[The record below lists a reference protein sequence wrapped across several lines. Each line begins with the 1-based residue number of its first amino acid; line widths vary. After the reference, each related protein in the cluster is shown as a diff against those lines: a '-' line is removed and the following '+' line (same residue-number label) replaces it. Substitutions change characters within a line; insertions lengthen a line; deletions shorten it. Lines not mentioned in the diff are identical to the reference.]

1 MIWCVEDDASTRD
14 IEVHTLRAT
23 GFEARSFD
31 DGTSF
36 WEALQKERPQL
47 VVLDVMLPGIDGIEL
62 LRRMR
67 ASSTH
72 KDLPVIMATAK
83 GQEFDKIKTLDMG
96 ADDYLVKPFSV
107 LELVSRVKA
116 VLRRTEP
123 DRLADV
129 FTHGDLVV
137 NFDEYTVFIGDERIF
152 LTAKEFALLRLLL
165 SRPGTAFTREQIFW
179 DVWETDYIGDSRT
192 LDMHIRTLRG
202 KLGPYASKIETLRN
216 VGYRWVSKD

>member
-1 MIWCVEDDASTRD
+1 
-14 IEVHTLRAT
+14 
-23 GFEARSFD
+23 
-31 DGTSF
+31 
-36 WEALQKERPQL
+36 QKERPQL

-67 ASSTH
+67 ASSTL

-137 NFDEYTVFIGDERIF
+137 NFDEYT
-152 LTAKEFALLRLLL
+152 
-165 SRPGTAFTREQIFW
+165 
-179 DVWETDYIGDSRT
+179 
-192 LDMHIRTLRG
+192 
-202 KLGPYASKIETLRN
+202 
-216 VGYRWVSKD
+216 